1 MGSGNGGEWRKDRP
15 SSSIVGLS
23 AQLCRCIEAFPIFY
37 FCVNFLFDAASIF
50 LSLSFAIP
58 GHSDGWDGNGMKR
71 RGKMRLDTNTAPE
84 VGGDRCGHPYSRC
97 LFLGPLGTASLQA
110 TQHTICRVSELP
122 ARVRIACVRPWV
134 QAGTRG
140 QVWHVRVCVDSPRA
154 IVGRKKPSIEFWPDS
169 IVATYLSIKHLPRA
183 DQKEASDE
191 MDHRWSPR
199 SFSVN
204 RFDPVMSVV
213 RQGGPILLSFSLL
226 VFFPFWS

>member
-1 MGSGNGGEWRKDRP
+1 M
-15 SSSIVGLS
+15 GLS
-23 AQLCRCIEAFPIFY
+23 AQSSRCVERAFPNIL
-37 FCVNFLFDAASIF
+37 FLCHFPFFDAASIF

-84 VGGDRCGHPYSRC
+84 VGGDKCGHPYSRC
-97 LFLGPLGTASLQA
+97 PFLGPLGTASLQA
-110 TQHTICRVSELP
+110 TQHIICRVSELP
-122 ARVRIACVRPWV
+122 ARVRIACPTLGPGRD
-134 QAGTRG
+134 TRSDLA
-140 QVWHVRVCVDSPRA
+140 RACVCVGSPRA
-154 IVGRKKPSIEFWPDS
+154 IVGRKKTSIEFWPDS

-213 RQGGPILLSFSLL
+213 RQGGPVLLSFFSSWSIS
-226 VFFPFWS
+226 PFGREF